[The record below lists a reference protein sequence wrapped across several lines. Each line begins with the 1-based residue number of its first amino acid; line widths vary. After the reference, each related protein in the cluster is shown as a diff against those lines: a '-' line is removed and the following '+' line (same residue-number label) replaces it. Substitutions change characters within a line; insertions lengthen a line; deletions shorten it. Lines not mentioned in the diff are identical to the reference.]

1 MFLNYLVISWAY
13 VNILP
18 LLVESKNENIT
29 IFYNM
34 YIPDHPRWTD
44 HAIDIVKE
52 QLEHRNNSIIPNAPL
67 YYINI
72 GKNIGELENCN
83 NCEKIM
89 HYDSGNEVETLSHLH
104 DYCTIHKDAKVIYMH
119 NKGSWHHS
127 TVNNR
132 FRNMLNRAIF
142 SSECVNLKTPRTTL
156 RSKGSR
162 CKCNICSA
170 RFSPIPYLYMSGNMW
185 VSECSY
191 ISKLMHPSKIEAAMT
206 ELFRSAPVK
215 KFGNIVENSQPYE
228 LGIDRGSHEHWVTS
242 HPDRKLFL
250 TLVNLF

>member
-18 LLVESKNENIT
+18 LLVESKNEDIT

-119 NKGSWHHS
+119 NKGSFTIS
-127 TVNNR
+127 SLNDR
-132 FRNMLNRAIF
+132 FRNMLDKAIF
-142 SSECVNLKTPRTTL
+142 STECLFVNTPPSEESGCE
-156 RSKGSR
+156 
-162 CKCNICSA
+162 CNVCSA

-185 VSECSY
+185 VAQCSY
-191 ISKLMHPSKIEAAMT
+191 ISKLIHPSKMESAMD
-206 ELFRSAPVK
+206 ELIRSVPVER
-215 KFGNIVENSQPYE
+215 FGNIAESSQPQE
-228 LGIDRGSHEHWVTS
+228 IGMGRFSHEHWVAS
-242 HPDRKLFL
+242 HPDR
-250 TLVNLF
+250 LV